1 MTLQSNT
8 MTKRK
13 GWWVRKQNTS
23 KLIKADYVYYHE
35 GKWVTD
41 SEIARIGTKKKAE
54 TIQNE
59 VGGELYGE

>member
-1 MTLQSNT
+1 

-13 GWWVRKQNTS
+13 GWWVRKENTS

-35 GKWVTD
+35 GRWVTD
-41 SEIARIGTKKKAE
+41 LEISRMSTKKKAE
-54 TIQNE
+54 TIASE